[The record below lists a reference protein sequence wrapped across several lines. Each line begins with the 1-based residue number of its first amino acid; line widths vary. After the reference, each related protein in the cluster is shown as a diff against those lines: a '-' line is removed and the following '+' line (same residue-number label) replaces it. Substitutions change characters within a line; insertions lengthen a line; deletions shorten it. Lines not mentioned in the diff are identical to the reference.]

1 MNTIPTTSKKIRI
14 PYTVVGGKK
23 IDKRQRTP
31 AVLSVCIL
39 NRGGRLYRKDFFEE
53 IQRMGS
59 LEIISI
65 EGPGAGYDQEQL
77 VRKYPNLR
85 FLNVHTNISQGER
98 VNIGIEEA
106 HGKYI
111 FILWDDVKLLTGTLS
126 TRFLDKLQEEDP
138 LCTVPVISNPQGE
151 PVPSIM
157 SPAFYRNKLK
167 VLPFHCQKENTSSL
181 FPFDYMGI
189 YCKERFTQVG
199 GYDYSIEHP
208 YWQKMDFGFRVHM
221 WGERIVCNG
230 SFRLGYEGEVPA
242 EDTTPNEDYRRF
254 FLKNLSVRFV
264 NDRGIL
270 PFSGFFPYWFKTG
283 NGIIDSW
290 KQFKAVREWVN
301 LNGFRFQRDARGVT
315 ELWEIPE

>member
-23 IDKRQRTP
+23 VDKQQRTP
-31 AVLSVCIL
+31 SVLSLCIL

-53 IQRMGS
+53 IQHMGN
-59 LEIISI
+59 LETISV
-65 EGPGAGYDQEQL
+65 EGPGPGYDQEQL

-85 FLNVHTNISQGER
+85 FLNVHSKISQGEK

-111 FILWDDVKLLTGTLS
+111 FIIWDDVKLLTSTLS
-126 TRFLDKLQEEDP
+126 TRFIDKLQEEDH
-138 LCTVPVISNPQGE
+138 LCTVPLISNSSGE

-157 SPAFYRNKLK
+157 SPAFHRNKLK
-167 VLPFHCQKENTSSL
+167 VLPFRCEKENTSSL
-181 FPFDYMGI
+181 FPFDYIGI
-189 YCKERFTQVG
+189 YSKERFTKAG

-221 WGERIVCNG
+221 WGEKIICNG
-230 SFRLGYEGEVPA
+230 SLRLGYEGDVPA
-242 EDTTPNEDYRRF
+242 EDTTPNEEYKRF

-270 PFSGFFPYWFKTG
+270 PFSVFLPYWFKAG
-283 NGIIDSW
+283 SGIIGSW
-290 KQFKAVREWVN
+290 KEFKAVKEWVN
-301 LNGFRFQRDARGVT
+301 LNAFRFQRDARGVT